1 MGNGTS
7 IGRVRGLG
15 SAHSGSHH
23 WLLQRF
29 TAIGNL
35 VLVGWFAISLVLL
48 PDLSFGTML
57 EWFAHP
63 LTVAAMALLLVST
76 FWHAR
81 LGMQIAIEDYVHEP
95 ANKFAC
101 MAVLNLA
108 VFGGAAA
115 GLIFLASIVM
125 GIGQLQMQKA
135 TEAALQ
141 AMQGQAMRGGR

>member
-15 SAHSGSHH
+15 AAKTGVHH

-35 VLVGWFAISLVLL
+35 LTGIFLAVSLVLL
-48 PDLSFGTML
+48 PDLSYASVA
-57 EWFAHP
+57 EWLARP
-63 LTVAAMALLLVST
+63 VPAVAMILLVVTT

-81 LGMQIAIEDYVHEP
+81 LGLQVLVEDYVHEH

-101 MAVLNLA
+101 IVALNLA
-108 VFGGAAA
+108 ACGGIAFGVFCVIRLALGAHA
-115 GLIFLASIVM
+115 
-125 GIGQLQMQKA
+125 
-135 TEAALQ
+135 
-141 AMQGQAMRGGR
+141 

>member
-35 VLVGWFAISLVLL
+35 LLVLWFVGSLLML
-48 PDLSFGTML
+48 PNLQYGSVV
-57 EWFAHP
+57 EWISRPVPA
-63 LTVAAMALLLVST
+63 TAMALLVIST

-81 LGMQIAIEDYVHEP
+81 LGMQVLVEDYLHET
-95 ANKFAC
+95 ANKFA
-101 MAVLNLA
+101 AIVALNLA
-108 VFGGAAA
+108 AFAGAAFGVFCVIRLALGGA
-115 GLIFLASIVM
+115 
-125 GIGQLQMQKA
+125 
-135 TEAALQ
+135 
-141 AMQGQAMRGGR
+141 

>member
-15 SAHSGSHH
+15 SAKSGSHH

-35 VLVGWFAISLVLL
+35 LLVGWLVISLMLMPNFDYTTVREWISQPL
-48 PDLSFGTML
+48 PAT
-57 EWFAHP
+57 
-63 LTVAAMALLLVST
+63 AMALLIISS

-81 LGMQIAIEDYVHEP
+81 LGMQVMLEDYVHED

-101 MAVLNLA
+101 IVALNLVA
-108 VFGGAAA
+108 FAGAAFGLLCVIRLALGGA
-115 GLIFLASIVM
+115 
-125 GIGQLQMQKA
+125 
-135 TEAALQ
+135 
-141 AMQGQAMRGGR
+141 